1 MLLISLP
8 LMFRSFLVTQPGP
21 YQAISY
27 QSPTFDDL
35 ECFISQHGKTVTR
48 VDPDEFLTHQS
59 GAQGSYINL
68 TTKFPL
74 RQKVSQHLDL
84 LQALRFSVFV
94 SCFVPD
100 LDVIEPGCFFYPF
113 VWIYPLTRIGRD
125 VILHSGTGIAHRTV
139 IGQGCFISGQVGIAG
154 SVNIGEY
161 CSLGFRSTISDNIMI
176 ANNTYITIGA
186 TVISDITKSNTVYKK
201 HLR

>member
-1 MLLISLP
+1 MQLT
-8 LMFRSFLVTQPGP
+8 MFRSFFVTEPGP
-21 YQAISY
+21 YLAISY
-27 QSPTFDDL
+27 QSPTFNDL
-35 ECFISQHGKTVTR
+35 EFFMKHHGKTVAR
-48 VDPDEFLTHQS
+48 VDPDEFLTCHEIVDS
-59 GAQGSYINL
+59 SYINL
-68 TTKFPL
+68 VTKFPL
-74 RQKVSQHLDL
+74 RQKVSEHLDI
-84 LQALRFSVFV
+84 LQAKRFSVFV
-94 SCFVPD
+94 SCFVPV
-100 LDVIEPGCFFYPF
+100 LDDIADGCFFYPF